1 MAKSLNQNFQYCL
14 DNESQLEEDEQLAR
28 AIQESLNVDSPPRYG
43 NEYGNG
49 NGYGNGFGNGNGY
62 GYGNGHGNGNGN
74 HNIYQPI
81 PMYYP
86 MGYRYMI
93 L

>member
-28 AIQESLNVDSPPRYG
+28 AIQESLNVESPPRYG

-49 NGYGNGFGNGNGY
+49 NGYGNGY